1 MKKIFFEEI
10 KPIYD
15 FEISFQKLCD
25 TVDNSSKRCEQLIY
39 KKLGENKEVE

>member
-1 MKKIFFEEI
+1 MDKFVEGMKA
-10 KPIYD
+10 IYD

-25 TVDNSSKRCEQLIY
+25 TVDNSFKRYEQLMN

>member
-1 MKKIFFEEI
+1 MNKFVERI
-10 KPIYD
+10 KAIYD

-25 TVDNSSKRCEQLIY
+25 TVDNSFKRYEQLMN

>member
-1 MKKIFFEEI
+1 MNKFVEGIEA
-10 KPIYD
+10 IYD

-25 TVDNSSKRCEQLIY
+25 TVDNSFKRYEQLMN